1 MQSTDSSP
9 SSGDCSR
16 YILQVYVGALSL
28 HYEALSVEASK
39 QTTAEEIVSCIVE
52 RLGLPGSN
60 YELAEVADES
70 KERRLS
76 PEEKPVSVMLLWPM
90 HSEKDFHRFYLRESQ
105 NDIPWL
111 DNFGLDPHIL
121 RDFIPFLLQ
130 PENREYPDLC
140 QLPDLNESTLLE
152 NLRQRFDAG
161 HIYTYVG
168 SILIAVN
175 PFKFHPIYNPK
186 YVRLYQ
192 NQKVGPI
199 LPPHIFAIADNAY
212 YCMLKEK
219 RNQCV
224 VISGE
229 SGSGKTESTNFL
241 LHHLTALSQKGSH
254 GSGVEQTILSAG
266 PVLEAF
272 GNAKT
277 AHNNNSS
284 RFGKFIQVNYRE
296 NGLVQGAVVQKYL
309 LEKSRIVSQGPYERN
324 YHVFYY
330 LLSGATEQ
338 EREALH
344 LLPADKY
351 NYLNA
356 KNLILE
362 NCDEKY
368 EFSRLKQSMEMV
380 GFSAEKQRRLFNV
393 LSAVLL
399 LGNVEFFPKKSTYHH
414 DESVQVRNSDVVSII
429 SELLRVKHDTL
440 LAALTSKRVKASG
453 ETLIM
458 QYKLP
463 EAIAARDALAK
474 CLYGAL
480 FDWIVLQVNHAL
492 LNKDP
497 TGPPH
502 TGHSIGVLDI
512 FGFEDFGAQ
521 NSFEQL
527 CINYAN
533 EHLQYYFN
541 LHVFK
546 YEQNEYKR
554 EGIKWRD
561 IEFMDN
567 SGCLQLF
574 ESKPTG
580 LLCILDDLCNFP
592 GATNEALLQKY
603 NTVHRDNPFYEKP
616 QKKENAFIIKHYA
629 GKVKYQ
635 VAEMREK
642 NLDLMRQDIVSVL
655 KNSSMAFVRELVG
668 ADPVAVFR
676 WAILRAFFRGYFAF
690 RTAGIKHRL
699 ERADQA
705 FSKVTV
711 KTRYRP
717 HNDLLIS
724 KRVNNT
730 TSDLTSMH
738 HHQQSPIQ
746 QFNYMNKSPRR
757 SWSSIAFNN
766 KNFPDG
772 KLGYENSQNSNNNNN
787 NSDSGGN
794 NKLFAKGF
802 SKFERSSQD
811 VMARASQIV
820 QKNKSFR
827 PRERP
832 KKGLKNLQTVKTLTA
847 GQNLSNQTSIKTR
860 KQPLTVSAQFQNSL
874 TALMDTLN
882 QANPFFIRCIKSNPS
897 KIPNKFDDNTVTRQ
911 LRYTGMLETVRIRR
925 AGYNVR
931 LTYEEFI
938 QLYRILLPK
947 GLVSSQKD
955 VRDFMNTMDLNKQH
969 YQLGVTKIYMR
980 ESQKM
985 RLDVKLHTKILGSIV
1000 KIQRWFRSIL
1010 QRRKF
1015 VNVRSAVVTLQS
1027 FWRMCMAQKQL
1038 LGLRQER
1045 AAAVI
1050 QATWRMYVTKKWFTK
1065 LKNGTVLLQSHI
1077 RGKLARAKFK
1087 IMYKQKLLKERSKL
1101 RPTQSLPA
1109 NERSIDVLPPDVD
1122 TYGQRVTLTKPHSSL
1137 DTELENAAKVRNIHS
1152 QYYHHVNRSEENL
1165 LDYSLLTQASMEK
1178 RDVLNKAEN
1187 QFRSLMISSGNN
1199 NKSFSNSNSDD
1210 YHHPDYQNVKYSQH
1224 DKQQHFQRQS
1234 HQEEPTSLVTMNDI
1248 RKAYMTYIEPPKSY
1262 DPLKAPVRR
1271 VDSGPTPVR
1280 RSEMR
1285 YEESPSRMLGA
1296 ARNVGSLGNS
1306 NVEIVY
1312 VDSNVDPTATSS
1324 LDSVP
1329 LRNPPSVNNQQQ
1341 QQQQQYLSSYKPT
1354 RREIICRSSGDEINS
1369 NYQASLAQQ
1378 QQSKVQSVNYSV
1390 SPSHQGT
1397 SSQSVYVQQHNQE
1410 HPEFLQ
1416 KAFYSAP
1423 KGKAAALLGTITE
1436 DKVRAAHAKETSDYT
1451 YHSKTGR
1458 RVKTNLSDDVS
1469 DVNLHSH
1476 IVHPRR
1482 GALSSESLRRR
1493 NSDPTTNKVPLLEV
1507 NRGNDMYQS
1516 STHINIAGH
1525 RFRKA
1530 ARIGKA
1536 EKCASCEKSDAFVN
1550 EGHRCLDC
1558 KVLVHTKCIQNGGV
1572 KTLQC
1577 EAKRSKRR
1585 KMMEKGNEKPM
1596 TPNSKYS
1603 GTREYTD
1610 STDKIISDAKELQL
1624 MQDFITQKICKMESD
1639 CGKPS
1644 EVDRVFKQ
1652 ALREFKDNLVA
1663 HYSVAHKQNSDALNI
1678 KYRDLIA
1685 NFEQVMETC
1694 CGRKDDFPLTMG
1706 VNAFRGFM
1714 NEFMNS
1720 RETEKPKTK
1729 RKKDKK
1735 RKIEE
1740 HTSYNGHTF
1749 QLTIINIPTACEIC
1763 QLFLLW
1769 PIERGLVCQNCRLT
1783 CHKKCYQ
1790 KTAPCNKI
1798 SGSSGNISSSQS
1810 ALVGSKLFGC
1820 SLTSLCAAEGGV
1832 KIPVQ
1837 IEQLITKIE
1846 MHGLY
1851 AEGIYRKSGVNSK
1864 IKELKMRMSE
1874 NAQSTEVDYE
1884 SYNVH
1889 VLTNVLKSFL
1899 REMPEPLLS
1908 FDRYDDFLRAAELSE
1923 TNDRVQTMLSLIKKL
1938 PPCHHALL
1946 ERLIFHLAL
1955 VAQREQYNRMSAS
1968 SLAIVFAPCVL
1979 RTNRIVPAQDSLN
1992 DIGRQT
1998 KCIETLITQKMHNVK
2013 STLAD
2018 IDTLD
2023 TAAHTA
2029 TTRLSTL
2036 RSSKVFTPEE
2046 LAPRQGNLE
2055 SEAEEILL
2063 EGHIQEIKK
2072 EKALLTSTLP
2082 SLARAS
2088 SDDDLLSTDLDGE
2101 GGSLDDLIL
2110 LGGGGGG
2117 GCSGGGEGRDPNK
2130 DSVDSALYSLGGE
2143 SSRNTFN
2150 SDVEMMEYAAQSG
2163 EFMNSPRSQQISME
2177 REAFLRGAYNS
2188 PKVASTS
2195 KWSSSQQNLSH
2206 APVTVKQSSCELQR
2220 QKPIVMR
2227 SISTGYDTPS
2237 VTIQHHQPC
2246 SSGAG
2251 APEAASGGAKEH
2263 KGVGAKGRGKSKRQN
2278 SLDDEPIMV

>member
-1 MQSTDSSP
+1 MQSPESTRIS
-9 SSGDCSR
+9 SR
-16 YILQVYVGALSL
+16 YILQVHVGALSI

-52 RLGLPGSN
+52 RLSLPGNN
-60 YELAEVADES
+60 YELAEVAGEC
-70 KERRLS
+70 KERRLA
-76 PEEKPVSVMLLWPM
+76 PDEKPVSVMLLWPM
-90 HSEKDFHRFYLRESQ
+90 HSERDFHRFYLRESQ
-105 NDIPWL
+105 NDVPWI
-111 DNFGLDPHIL
+111 DSYGIDPQMF

-152 NLRQRFDAG
+152 NLQQRFEAG

-192 NQKVGPI
+192 NQRVGPI

-296 NGLVQGAVVQKYL
+296 NGMVQGAVVQKYL

-330 LLSGATEQ
+330 LLSGATDQ
-338 EREALH
+338 ERDILH

-351 NYLNA
+351 CYLNA
-356 KNLILE
+356 KNLTLE

-414 DESVQVRNSDVVSII
+414 DESVQVRNHVVVGII
-429 SELLRVKHDTL
+429 SELLKVKQDTL

-492 LNKDP
+492 LNKDQAI
-497 TGPPH
+497 H

-512 FGFEDFGAQ
+512 FGFEDFGSQ

-546 YEQNEYKR
+546 YEQNEYKK

-561 IEFMDN
+561 IDFMDN

-574 ESKPTG
+574 EVKPTG

-592 GATNEALLQKY
+592 GATNETLLQKF
-603 NTVHRDNPFYEKP
+603 NSVHKDSQFYEKP
-616 QKKENAFIIKHYA
+616 QKKENAFIIRHYA

-635 VAEMREK
+635 VTEMREK

-676 WAILRAFFRGYFAF
+676 WAIIRAFFRGYFAF
-690 RTAGIKHRL
+690 RTAGVKHRK
-699 ERADQA
+699 ERTDQSLTKLPGKNR
-705 FSKVTV
+705 FK
-711 KTRYRP
+711 P
-717 HNDLLIS
+717 HNDLILS
-724 KRVNNT
+724 KRVNSTPNDT
-730 TSDLTSMH
+730 TTTFAQYQLNV
-738 HHQQSPIQ
+738 QP
-746 QFNYMNKSPRR
+746 NKSPRK
-757 SWSSIAFNN
+757 SWSSIAYNN

-772 KLGYENSQNSNNNNN
+772 KLGYELQSLTSNVLTSNN
-787 NSDSGGN
+787 S
-794 NKLFAKGF
+794 KLFGKGAM
-802 SKFERSSQD
+802 KFERPGQD

-847 GQNLSNQTSIKTR
+847 GQNLSNQSTVKTR
-860 KQPLTVSAQFQNSL
+860 KQPLTVTAQFQNSL

-882 QANPFFIRCIKSNPS
+882 QANPFFIRCIKSNPY
-897 KIPNKFDDNTVTRQ
+897 KIPNKFDEPTVIRQ

-969 YQLGVTKIYMR
+969 YQLGTSKIYMR
-980 ESQKM
+980 ESQKI
-985 RLDVKLHTKILGSIV
+985 RLDVRLHTKIIDSIIR
-1000 KIQRWFRSIL
+1000 IQLWFRGIL

-1015 VNVRSAVVTLQS
+1015 TTHRSAAITIQS
-1027 FWRMCMAQKQL
+1027 YWRMYVAQKQYQL
-1038 LGLRQER
+1038 KKSQVD
-1045 AAAVI
+1045 AVVLI
-1050 QATWRMYVTKKWFTK
+1050 QATWRMFVTRKWFNRLRK
-1065 LKNGTVLLQSHI
+1065 GVVIVQAHI
-1077 RGKLARAKFK
+1077 RGKLARINFNKAHR
-1087 IMYKQKLLKERSKL
+1087 QKVLKERNKL

-1109 NERSIDVLPPDVD
+1109 HERSIDAGFDRSINIPYHSFDADIHNPSKLIP
-1122 TYGQRVTLTKPHSSL
+1122 YANRVNDSL
-1137 DTELENAAKVRNIHS
+1137 NDF
-1152 QYYHHVNRSEENL
+1152 
-1165 LDYSLLTQASMEK
+1165 SLLQQ
-1178 RDVLNKAEN
+1178 RHVLHRAEN
-1187 QFRSLMISSGNN
+1187 QFRTLIINSAAT
-1199 NKSFSNSNSDD
+1199 NSNKDPFQSSTSLP
-1210 YHHPDYQNVKYSQH
+1210 HHDYQNLNFANVDLNQAKRSGDETVVDSRSSRFYDVERATKHYYDDIETSKRY
-1224 DKQQHFQRQS
+1224 DQS
-1234 HQEEPTSLVTMNDI
+1234 AKT
-1248 RKAYMTYIEPPKSY
+1248 
-1262 DPLKAPVRR
+1262 PVRR
-1271 VDSGPTPVR
+1271 VDSGP
-1280 RSEMR
+1280 
-1285 YEESPSRMLGA
+1285 A
-1296 ARNVGSLGNS
+1296 ADSLRFDS
-1306 NVEIVY
+1306 SAY
-1312 VDSNVDPTATSS
+1312 KYPMSNVDVVLVNTAQSSDQNKSRASAPATATPSKSRRDLVS
-1324 LDSVP
+1324 LS
-1329 LRNPPSVNNQQQ
+1329 
-1341 QQQQQYLSSYKPT
+1341 T
-1354 RREIICRSSGDEINS
+1354 GDELNS
-1369 NYQASLAQQ
+1369 NYQHHNYQNLAM
-1378 QQSKVQSVNYSV
+1378 KT
-1390 SPSHQGT
+1390 SPQHSA
-1397 SSQSVYVQQHNQE
+1397 SSQNYAQFGKG
-1410 HPEFLQ
+1410 HPPSDDVSG
-1416 KAFYSAP
+1416 KIPAYTNTP
-1423 KGKAAALLGTITE
+1423 KGKAAALLGTISE
-1436 DKVRAAHAKETSDYT
+1436 DKHTRVDNII
-1451 YHSKTGR
+1451 SKAR
-1458 RVKTNLSDDVS
+1458 RTVKSNLSDEFVVS
-1469 DVNLHSH
+1469 TSQPHHHL
-1476 IVHPRR
+1476 
-1482 GALSSESLRRR
+1482 LSRQSPVTSDSLRRR
-1493 NSDPTTNKVPLLEV
+1493 NSDPSAKITLLDV

-1536 EKCASCEKSDAFVN
+1536 EKCASCQESDAFVN

-1577 EAKRSKRR
+1577 EAKRSKRLR
-1585 KMMEKGNEKPM
+1585 KNIDKS

-1624 MQDFITQKICKMESD
+1624 MQDFITQKICKMDND

-1663 HYSVAHKQNSDALNI
+1663 QYSVAHKQNSDTLNI

-1685 NFEQVMETC
+1685 NFEHVMETC

-1706 VNAFRGFM
+1706 VNAFRGFL

-1720 RETEKPKTK
+1720 RETDKPKAK
-1729 RKKDKK
+1729 RKKEKK
-1735 RKIEE
+1735 RKVDE
-1740 HTSYNGHTF
+1740 HTNYNGHTF

-1790 KTAPCNKI
+1790 KTHTCNKV
-1798 SGSSGNISSSQS
+1798 SSPSNNNTSHTAILNST
-1810 ALVGSKLFGC
+1810 LFGVP
-1820 SLTSLCAAEGGV
+1820 LTNLCTAEGGV
-1832 KIPVQ
+1832 KIPVK

-1864 IKELKMRMSE
+1864 IKELKTKMSE
-1874 NAQSTEVDYE
+1874 ATASSELDYE

-1889 VLTNVLKSFL
+1889 VLANVLKSFL

-1908 FDRYDDFLRAAELSE
+1908 FDRYDDFLRASELSE
-1923 TNDRVQTMLSLIKKL
+1923 TADRISTLMSLIKKL
-1938 PPCHHALL
+1938 PTSHHALL
-1946 ERLIFHLAL
+1946 ERLVFHLAL
-1955 VAQREQYNRMSAS
+1955 VAQREQFNRMSAS

-1979 RTNRIVPAQDSLN
+1979 RTNRQIPAQDSLN

-1998 KCIETLITQKMHNVK
+1998 KCIETLITQKMMNVK

-2046 LAPRQGNLE
+2046 MPPRPPNIE
-2055 SEAEEILL
+2055 SETEEMLL
-2063 EGHIQEIKK
+2063 EDHIEEIKK
-2072 EKALLTSTLP
+2072 EKAMLTSTLP

-2088 SDDDLLSTDLDGE
+2088 SDDDLLSTDMDGE
-2101 GGSLDDLIL
+2101 GGSLDDLS
-2110 LGGGGGG
+2110 
-2117 GCSGGGEGRDPNK
+2117 SGRCDRDSQFVGDERHFLK
-2130 DSVDSALYSLGGE
+2130 DSIDSSIGSLGDNVSRRTIESDSIAKDDVDMSEPVAVSYNLRDQNIDFVPPTRNNAKNNDRDAFIKNSYSVPKSHASGTSSASMSSARLILSQDNLQFSVQSGVDRPKLMAVRSMSTYDASSVKPVVLDSAIELSGNGA
-2143 SSRNTFN
+2143 SKDNRNN
-2150 SDVEMMEYAAQSG
+2150 NRNPKRRG
-2163 EFMNSPRSQQISME
+2163 SM
-2177 REAFLRGAYNS
+2177 
-2188 PKVASTS
+2188 
-2195 KWSSSQQNLSH
+2195 
-2206 APVTVKQSSCELQR
+2206 
-2220 QKPIVMR
+2220 
-2227 SISTGYDTPS
+2227 
-2237 VTIQHHQPC
+2237 
-2246 SSGAG
+2246 
-2251 APEAASGGAKEH
+2251 
-2263 KGVGAKGRGKSKRQN
+2263 
-2278 SLDDEPIMV
+2278 DDEPIMV

>member
-1 MQSTDSSP
+1 MMQKKRGRP
-9 SSGDCSR
+9 
-16 YILQVYVGALSL
+16 
-28 HYEALSVEASK
+28 
-39 QTTAEEIVSCIVE
+39 
-52 RLGLPGSN
+52 
-60 YELAEVADES
+60 
-70 KERRLS
+70 
-76 PEEKPVSVMLLWPM
+76 
-90 HSEKDFHRFYLRESQ
+90 
-105 NDIPWL
+105 ND
-111 DNFGLDPHIL
+111 
-121 RDFIPFLLQ
+121 
-130 PENREYPDLC
+130 
-140 QLPDLNESTLLE
+140 
-152 NLRQRFDAG
+152 
-161 HIYTYVG
+161 
-168 SILIAVN
+168 
-175 PFKFHPIYNPK
+175 
-186 YVRLYQ
+186 
-192 NQKVGPI
+192 
-199 LPPHIFAIADNAY
+199 
-212 YCMLKEK
+212 
-219 RNQCV
+219 
-224 VISGE
+224 
-229 SGSGKTESTNFL
+229 
-241 LHHLTALSQKGSH
+241 
-254 GSGVEQTILSAG
+254 SGVTQF
-266 PVLEAF
+266 F
-272 GNAKT
+272 GG
-277 AHNNNSS
+277 S
-284 RFGKFIQVNYRE
+284 
-296 NGLVQGAVVQKYL
+296 
-309 LEKSRIVSQGPYERN
+309 
-324 YHVFYY
+324 
-330 LLSGATEQ
+330 
-338 EREALH
+338 
-344 LLPADKY
+344 
-351 NYLNA
+351 
-356 KNLILE
+356 
-362 NCDEKY
+362 
-368 EFSRLKQSMEMV
+368 
-380 GFSAEKQRRLFNV
+380 
-393 LSAVLL
+393 
-399 LGNVEFFPKKSTYHH
+399 
-414 DESVQVRNSDVVSII
+414 
-429 SELLRVKHDTL
+429 
-440 LAALTSKRVKASG
+440 
-453 ETLIM
+453 
-458 QYKLP
+458 
-463 EAIAARDALAK
+463 
-474 CLYGAL
+474 
-480 FDWIVLQVNHAL
+480 
-492 LNKDP
+492 
-497 TGPPH
+497 
-502 TGHSIGVLDI
+502 
-512 FGFEDFGAQ
+512 
-521 NSFEQL
+521 
-527 CINYAN
+527 
-533 EHLQYYFN
+533 
-541 LHVFK
+541 
-546 YEQNEYKR
+546 
-554 EGIKWRD
+554 
-561 IEFMDN
+561 
-567 SGCLQLF
+567 
-574 ESKPTG
+574 
-580 LLCILDDLCNFP
+580 
-592 GATNEALLQKY
+592 
-603 NTVHRDNPFYEKP
+603 
-616 QKKENAFIIKHYA
+616 
-629 GKVKYQ
+629 
-635 VAEMREK
+635 
-642 NLDLMRQDIVSVL
+642 
-655 KNSSMAFVRELVG
+655 
-668 ADPVAVFR
+668 
-676 WAILRAFFRGYFAF
+676 
-690 RTAGIKHRL
+690 
-699 ERADQA
+699 
-705 FSKVTV
+705 
-711 KTRYRP
+711 
-717 HNDLLIS
+717 S
-724 KRVNNT
+724 KRVNSA
-730 TSDLTSMH
+730 TSELSSMHH
-738 HHQQSPIQ
+738 HHQQSPTSLQ
-746 QFNYMNKSPRR
+746 QFNYMNSKSPRR

-772 KLGYENSQNSNNNNN
+772 KLGYENSQNSSNNNNN
-787 NSDSGGN
+787 NADSSGN

-847 GQNLSNQTSIKTR
+847 GQNLSNQTTVKTR

-985 RLDVKLHTKILGSIV
+985 RLDIKLHTKIIGSIV

-1015 VNVRSAVVTLQS
+1015 VILRSAVVTLQS

-1038 LGLRQER
+1038 LGMRQER

-1050 QATWRMYVTKKWFTK
+1050 QATWRMYVTRKWFTK
-1065 LKNGTVLLQSHI
+1065 LKNGTILLQSQI

-1122 TYGQRVTLTKPHSSL
+1122 TSSSYRPESGGQRVTLTKPHSSL
-1137 DTELENAAKVRNIHS
+1137 DTELEHAAKARNI
-1152 QYYHHVNRSEENL
+1152 QYYQQHGNRSEENL
-1165 LDYSLLTQASMEK
+1165 LDYSLLTSATSMEN

-1199 NKSFSNSNSDD
+1199 NKSFSNSDD
-1210 YHHPDYQNVKYSQH
+1210 YHHHHHQHHPDYQNVKYSQH

-1234 HQEEPTSLVTMNDI
+1234 HQEESASLGAMMDDM
-1248 RKAYMTYIEPPKSY
+1248 RKSYMTYRESPKSY
-1262 DPLKAPVRR
+1262 DSLKAPVRR

-1280 RSEMR
+1280 RSELR
-1285 YEESPSRMLGA
+1285 YEESPSRLVGVTK
-1296 ARNVGSLGNS
+1296 NVGNLGNS
-1306 NVEIVY
+1306 NVEVVY
-1312 VDSNVDPTATSS
+1312 VDCNTDPMAAASS
-1324 LDSVP
+1324 S
-1329 LRNPPSVNNQQQ
+1329 SGQQKLS
-1341 QQQQQYLSSYKPT
+1341 QQQYLSSYKPT
-1354 RREIICRSSGDEINS
+1354 RRELLSRSAGDEINS
-1369 NYQASLAQQ
+1369 NYQASTTTQQ
-1378 QQSKVQSVNYSV
+1378 NRTQNVSYSTNPTHQQNPSTQSV
-1390 SPSHQGT
+1390 
-1397 SSQSVYVQQHNQE
+1397 VYVQQHD
-1410 HPEFLQ
+1410 HPQEFLQ
-1416 KAFYSAP
+1416 KAFYTAP

-1436 DKVRAAHAKETSDYT
+1436 DKVRAARDAGEYTT

-1458 RVKTNLSDDVS
+1458 RVKPNLSDDVS
-1469 DVNLHSH
+1469 DINLHGH

-1493 NSDPTTNKVPLLEV
+1493 NSDPSTNKVPLLEV

-1536 EKCASCEKSDAFVN
+1536 EKCASCEQSDAFVN

-1585 KMMEKGNEKPM
+1585 KIMDKGSEKPM

-1610 STDKIISDAKELQL
+1610 SEDRIISDAKELQL

-1652 ALREFKDNLVA
+1652 ALRGFKDNLVA
-1663 HYSVAHKQNSDALNI
+1663 QYSVAHKQSPDALNI

-1685 NFEQVMETC
+1685 HFEQVMETC

-1740 HTSYNGHTF
+1740 HTSFNGHTF

-1810 ALVGSKLFGC
+1810 ALMGSKLFGC

-1837 IEQLITKIE
+1837 IDQLITKIE

-1864 IKELKMRMSE
+1864 IKELKTRMSE
-1874 NAQSTEVDYE
+1874 NGQGVEVDYE

-1889 VLTNVLKSFL
+1889 VLANVLKSFL

-2046 LAPRQGNLE
+2046 LAPRQCGNNFE

-2101 GGSLDDLIL
+2101 GGSLDDLIQL
-2110 LGGGGGG
+2110 A
-2117 GCSGGGEGRDPNK
+2117 GEGRDPNK
-2130 DSVDSALYSLGGE
+2130 DSVDSALCSMGE
-2143 SSRNTFN
+2143 SSRNTCN
-2150 SDVEMMEYAAQSG
+2150 SDVDMAELSG
-2163 EFMNSPRSQQISME
+2163 EYLHSPRSQQLSME
-2177 REAFLRGAYNS
+2177 REAFLRNAYS
-2188 PKVASTS
+2188 PRTHSAMASTS

-2206 APVTVKQSSCELQR
+2206 PPPMKQSTCELQR
-2220 QKPIVMR
+2220 QKPVVTR

-2237 VTIQHHQPC
+2237 ITIQHHHLQP
-2246 SSGAG
+2246 STSTASAPGADIG
-2251 APEAASGGAKEH
+2251 SPKEPKAPTKGG
-2263 KGVGAKGRGKSKRQN
+2263 RKSKRQN

>member
-52 RLGLPGSN
+52 RLGLSGSN

-90 HSEKDFHRFYLRESQ
+90 HSERDFHRFYLRESQ
-105 NDIPWL
+105 NDVPWL
-111 DNFGLDPHIL
+111 DNYSLDPQIL

-567 SGCLQLF
+567 SGCLHLF

-690 RTAGIKHRL
+690 RTAGIKHRQ

-705 FSKVTV
+705 FNKVTV
-711 KTRYRP
+711 KTRFRP
-717 HNDLLIS
+717 HNDLLI
-724 KRVNNT
+724 R
-730 TSDLTSMH
+730 
-738 HHQQSPIQ
+738 
-746 QFNYMNKSPRR
+746 
-757 SWSSIAFNN
+757 
-766 KNFPDG
+766 
-772 KLGYENSQNSNNNNN
+772 
-787 NSDSGGN
+787 
-794 NKLFAKGF
+794 
-802 SKFERSSQD
+802 
-811 VMARASQIV
+811 
-820 QKNKSFR
+820 KNKSFR

-980 ESQKM
+980 ESQKI
-985 RLDVKLHTKILGSIV
+985 RLDIKLHTKILGSIV

-1015 VNVRSAVVTLQS
+1015 VILRSAVVTLQS
-1027 FWRMCMAQKQL
+1027 FWRMCIAQKQL

-1050 QATWRMYVTKKWFTK
+1050 QATWRMYVTRKWFTK
-1065 LKNGTVLLQSHI
+1065 LKNGTILLQSHI

-1109 NERSIDVLPPDVD
+1109 NERSIDVLPDVD
-1122 TYGQRVTLTKPHSSL
+1122 TYTGQRVTLTKPHSSL
-1137 DTELENAAKVRNIHS
+1137 DTELEHATKRNIHS
-1152 QYYHHVNRSEENL
+1152 QYYHHGNRSEENL
-1165 LDYSLLTQASMEK
+1165 LDYSLLTQGSMEK

-1199 NKSFSNSNSDD
+1199 NKAFGNSNSDD
-1210 YHHPDYQNVKYSQH
+1210 FHPDYQNVKYSQH
-1224 DKQQHFQRQS
+1224 DKQQHFQRQT
-1234 HQEEPTSLVTMNDI
+1234 HQEEPSSLVTMNDI
-1248 RKAYMTYIEPPKSY
+1248 RKAYMTYIESPKSY

-1280 RSEMR
+1280 RSELR
-1285 YEESPSRMLGA
+1285 YEESPSRMIGVT
-1296 ARNVGSLGNS
+1296 RNVGNLGNS
-1306 NVEIVY
+1306 NVEVVY
-1312 VDSNVDPTATSS
+1312 VDNNADASAAAS
-1324 LDSVP
+1324 LDSSSGA
-1329 LRNPPSVNNQQQ
+1329 LRSPQNS
-1341 QQQQQYLSSYKPT
+1341 QQQYLGYKPT
-1354 RREIICRSSGDEINS
+1354 RREIICRSAGDEINS
-1369 NYQASLAQQ
+1369 NYSSTGKTQSMNYASPGH
-1378 QQSKVQSVNYSV
+1378 S
-1390 SPSHQGT
+1390 GT
-1397 SSQSVYVQQHNQE
+1397 SSQSVYVSQE
-1410 HPEFLQ
+1410 HPQEFLQ
-1416 KAFYSAP
+1416 KAFYTAP

-1436 DKVRAAHAKETSDYT
+1436 DKVRAAKEAAAGQDYG
-1451 YHSKTGR
+1451 YQGKVGR

-1469 DVNLHSH
+1469 DVNLHGH

-1493 NSDPTTNKVPLLEV
+1493 NSDPSTNKVPLLEV

-1585 KMMEKGNEKPM
+1585 KMMEKGAAGEKPM

-1624 MQDFITQKICKMESD
+1624 MQDFITQKICKMEND

-1694 CGRKDDFPLTMG
+1694 CGGRKDDFPLTMG

-1720 RETEKPKTK
+1720 RETDKPKTK

-1740 HTSYNGHTF
+1740 HTSFNGHTF

-1790 KTAPCNKI
+1790 KTAACNKI

-1874 NAQSTEVDYE
+1874 NAQSVEVDYE

-1889 VLTNVLKSFL
+1889 VLANVLKSFL

-1955 VAQREQYNRMSAS
+1955 VAQREQFNRMSAS

-2110 LGGGGGG
+2110 LGG
-2117 GCSGGGEGRDPNK
+2117 EGRDPNK
-2130 DSVDSALYSLGGE
+2130 DSVDSALCSLGGE

-2150 SDVEMMEYAAQSG
+2150 SDAEMMEYPREQS
-2163 EFMNSPRSQQISME
+2163 MDYMHSPRSQQMSAE
-2177 REAFLRGAYNS
+2177 REAFLRGAYN
-2188 PKVASTS
+2188 PKIASTS

-2206 APVTVKQSSCELQR
+2206 GPIKAQCELQR

-2227 SISTGYDTPS
+2227 SISTGYDTQS
-2237 VTIQHHQPC
+2237 VTIQHHQPGP
-2246 SSGAG
+2246 SQVE
-2251 APEAASGGAKEH
+2251 APPPKEPKAKNS
-2263 KGVGAKGRGKSKRQN
+2263 RKSKRQN

>member
-90 HSEKDFHRFYLRESQ
+90 HSERDFHRFYLRESQ
-105 NDIPWL
+105 NDVPWL
-111 DNFGLDPHIL
+111 ENYGLDPQIL

-429 SELLRVKHDTL
+429 SELLKVKHDTL

-690 RTAGIKHRL
+690 RTAGIKHRQ

-705 FSKVTV
+705 FNKVTV
-711 KTRYRP
+711 KTRFRP

-730 TSDLTSMH
+730 ASDLTSMH

-746 QFNYMNKSPRR
+746 QFNYMSKSPRR

-772 KLGYENSQNSNNNNN
+772 KLG
-787 NSDSGGN
+787 
-794 NKLFAKGF
+794 
-802 SKFERSSQD
+802 
-811 VMARASQIV
+811 
-820 QKNKSFR
+820 KNKSFR

-985 RLDVKLHTKILGSIV
+985 RLDIKLHTKILGSIV

-1015 VNVRSAVVTLQS
+1015 VILRSAVVTIQS

-1050 QATWRMYVTKKWFTK
+1050 QATWRMYVTRKWFTK
-1065 LKNGTVLLQSHI
+1065 LKNGTILLQSHI

-1087 IMYKQKLLKERSKL
+1087 IMFKQKLLKERSKL

-1109 NERSIDVLPPDVD
+1109 NERSIDALPDVD
-1122 TYGQRVTLTKPHSSL
+1122 TYTGQRVTLTKPHSSL
-1137 DTELENAAKVRNIHS
+1137 DTELEHAAKATRNAHS
-1152 QYYHHVNRSEENL
+1152 QYYQHGNRSEENL
-1165 LDYSLLTQASMEK
+1165 LDYSLLTASMEQ

-1199 NKSFSNSNSDD
+1199 NKAFGNSNSDE
-1210 YHHPDYQNVKYSQH
+1210 YRHPDYQNVKYSQH

-1234 HQEEPTSLVTMNDI
+1234 HQEESSSLVTMNDI
-1248 RKAYMTYIEPPKSY
+1248 RKAYMTYIESPKSY

-1280 RSEMR
+1280 RSVVR
-1285 YEESPSRMLGA
+1285 YDENPNRIMGLT
-1296 ARNVGSLGNS
+1296 RNVGNLGNS

-1312 VDSNVDPTATSS
+1312 VDTNIDPSAASSVESTST
-1324 LDSVP
+1324 P
-1329 LRNPPSVNNQQQ
+1329 TLRNPPGVNNQQQ
-1341 QQQQQYLSSYKPT
+1341 QQQQYLSQAYKPS
-1354 RREIICRSSGDEINS
+1354 RREIICRSAGDEINS
-1369 NYQASLAQQ
+1369 NYQAAQGKAQ
-1378 QQSKVQSVNYSV
+1378 GYPTSPAHQQSA
-1390 SPSHQGT
+1390 
-1397 SSQSVYVQQHNQE
+1397 SSQNVYVQQE
-1410 HPEFLQ
+1410 HPQEFLQ

-1436 DKVRAAHAKETSDYT
+1436 DKVRAAKEQGDFT

-1469 DVNLHSH
+1469 DLHGH

-1482 GALSSESLRRR
+1482 VALSSESLRRR
-1493 NSDPTTNKVPLLEV
+1493 NSDPSTNKVPLLEV

-1585 KMMEKGNEKPM
+1585 KMPEKGNEKPM

-1624 MQDFITQKICKMESD
+1624 MQDFITQKICKMESETS
-1639 CGKPS
+1639 GKPS

-1694 CGRKDDFPLTMG
+1694 CGGRKDDFPLTMG

-1740 HTSYNGHTF
+1740 HTSFNGHTF

-1790 KTAPCNKI
+1790 KTVPCNKI

-1864 IKELKMRMSE
+1864 IKELKMRMSDSVMS
-1874 NAQSTEVDYE
+1874 NEVNYE

-2110 LGGGGGG
+2110 LGGE
-2117 GCSGGGEGRDPNK
+2117 CRDPNK
-2130 DSVDSALYSLGGE
+2130 DSVDSALCSLGE

-2150 SDVEMMEYAAQSG
+2150 SDVEMMEYTAREQGS
-2163 EFMNSPRSQQISME
+2163 EYLHSPRSQQISME
-2177 REAFLRGAYNS
+2177 REAFLRGAVAYN

-2195 KWSSSQQNLSH
+2195 KWSSSQQNLSQG
-2206 APVTVKQSSCELQR
+2206 PVKQSPCELQR

-2237 VTIQHHQPC
+2237 TVTIQHHQQPPGG
-2246 SSGAG
+2246 SGAG
-2251 APEAASGGAKEH
+2251 ESSGVAKEPKT
-2263 KGVGAKGRGKSKRQN
+2263 KGGRKSKRQN